1 MKKKLSE
8 TSMIRILKS
17 IEDESSPLV
26 RVYKEWF
33 ISSKVVDYYKTGNPK
48 FAEDYLFSLLEDHSK
63 PVFVVSAEKI
73 CFMVLK
79 DLRNDEKKY
88 GFTQLLDRFICTL
101 VPNAASNKP
110 LVRHF
115 SNSLIISLWPTFKAY
130 LSDHTLRNIIENL
143 YSNAKKTQIFGQ
155 YRAGDANIWDL
166 KGDRKL
172 TNMFGGVLKKV
183 TDHDCP
189 YISESVFEKYLQ
201 EKDIVPIGTDE
212 RSLWLDKRDTN
223 TESVNNANIS
233 CDTSPLQTKSGAWE
247 TVLDL
252 DNKKSNDVVTRS
264 ELIVV
269 SSLVDKPPN
278 LGGICRLC
286 DVLGVGLLT
295 VQDIKVKNHPQ
306 FKNVAV
312 TADRWMPMEEVA
324 LDEIASFMKEKK
336 KEGYTLIGLEQT
348 DKSVKLDNNFQFP
361 KKSLILLGTE
371 AFGIPGTLLSELDL
385 CLEIQQ
391 FGVIR
396 SMNIQTATAVIV
408 HSYTVQH
415 M

>member
-1 MKKKLSE
+1 M
-8 TSMIRILKS
+8 
-17 IEDESSPLV
+17 
-26 RVYKEWF
+26 
-33 ISSKVVDYYKTGNPK
+33 
-48 FAEDYLFSLLEDHSK
+48 
-63 PVFVVSAEKI
+63 
-73 CFMVLK
+73 
-79 DLRNDEKKY
+79 
-88 GFTQLLDRFICTL
+88 
-101 VPNAASNKP
+101 
-110 LVRHF
+110 
-115 SNSLIISLWPTFKAY
+115 
-130 LSDHTLRNIIENL
+130 
-143 YSNAKKTQIFGQ
+143 
-155 YRAGDANIWDL
+155 
-166 KGDRKL
+166 
-172 TNMFGGVLKKV
+172 
-183 TDHDCP
+183 
-189 YISESVFEKYLQ
+189 
-201 EKDIVPIGTDE
+201 
-212 RSLWLDKRDTN
+212 
-223 TESVNNANIS
+223 
-233 CDTSPLQTKSGAWE
+233 E

>member
-1 MKKKLSE
+1 
-8 TSMIRILKS
+8 
-17 IEDESSPLV
+17 
-26 RVYKEWF
+26 
-33 ISSKVVDYYKTGNPK
+33 
-48 FAEDYLFSLLEDHSK
+48 
-63 PVFVVSAEKI
+63 
-73 CFMVLK
+73 MVLK

-223 TESVNNANIS
+223 TESVNSSNIS

-324 LDEIASFMKEKK
+324 LDEIASFMKGKK